1 MLSGYQMEQSLSRVL
16 RLMPPGYQ
24 IEQSLSRALRLMP
37 PGYRIAHTRCGA
49 LRLIPPGNQ
58 IAQLAIVRGDLMQPC
73 IRQSVVDGPCAI

>member
-24 IEQSLSRALRLMP
+24 I
-37 PGYRIAHTRCGA
+37 
-49 LRLIPPGNQ
+49 
-58 IAQLAIVRGDLMQPC
+58 AQLAIVRRDLMQPC